1 MDVTLTEK
9 ELNTA
14 ISSLLFSCSV
24 NIISNT
30 DFEFQNEL
38 FNLAKTLKQY
48 KPDIALEN
56 VQFIQEEDYEDSIS
70 KELYEHFKDNI
81 SVTSFDHV

>member
-1 MDVTLTEK
+1 MDITLTEK

-24 NIISNT
+24 NVISNT
-30 DFEFQNEL
+30 DSEFQHEL
-38 FNLAKTLKQY
+38 LSLAKALKHY
-48 KPDIALEN
+48 KPDIQLEN

-70 KELYEHFKDNI
+70 RELHEHFKDNI
-81 SVTSFDHV
+81 SVTSFDRV